1 MEMATIPL
9 AELLRGT
16 VPERV
21 QTVGVMQVIPLTSGH
36 SDDRFAMPNRL
47 IVSTSNYGS
56 LIFHNPTGKPALIP
70 KDAAYVTKQRAQ
82 DHALPH
88 VGFVA
93 GGERVKYMDAACI
106 QESQGGTMQPEAH
119 ELIILPFNLRE
130 ATLRVRTEK
139 RYNKLWPA
147 IRDFNRVMG
156 LRATGHVDIFLEEF
170 GQQLER
176 FVAEFEP
183 IPTQVGAIILINGK
197 VAGIERTPS
206 YDYWLQLW
214 PTLIRECYG
223 SLALYTQKREAD
235 FVEREADLGLA
246 APEAQIL
253 PTRLELGPAD
263 SLADLIE
270 ELRRVNAAEDEA
282 TRQVVRDLMAEPLT
296 VEREAETLLGL
307 TVETLQSRHF
317 GGQCV
322 RDGAQVVYA
331 SMVAT
336 EQRLAMAPEAVTAF
350 AI

>member
-1 MEMATIPL
+1 MEIATTTL

-16 VPERV
+16 VPGRV
-21 QTVGVMQVIPLTSGH
+21 QTVGLMQVIPLTSIH

-70 KDAAYVTKQRAQ
+70 KDSAYVTKQRAQ

-93 GGERVKYMDAACI
+93 EGERVKYMDAACI

-130 ATLRVRTEK
+130 ATLRVRTDK
-139 RYNKLWPA
+139 HYNKLWPA
-147 IRDFNRVMG
+147 IRNFNRAMG

-183 IPTQVGAIILINGK
+183 VPSQVGAIILINGK

-223 SLALYTQKREAD
+223 SLTLYTQKQEAS
-235 FVEREADLGLA
+235 FVEHEADLGLA

-253 PTRLELGPAD
+253 PTRLALGQADNIKDLMAELW
-263 SLADLIE
+263 
-270 ELRRVNAAEDEA
+270 RVNTAEDEA
-282 TRQVVRDLMAEPLT
+282 TRQIVRDLMAEPLT
-296 VEREAETLLGL
+296 VEREAETMLGL

-322 RDGAQVVYA
+322 RDGLKVIYA

-350 AI
+350 TI